1 MAFNKV
7 SKFLFRYL
15 IRSSLHFHPFLKA
28 AERAIRPVML
38 ASSAIPYAFC
48 LKAFLRS
55 SQGITAKAQF
65 KPGTLNVLDA
75 E

>member
-1 MAFNKV
+1 MAFSKV

-28 AERAIRPVML
+28 AERAIRPVIL
-38 ASSAIPYAFC
+38 ASSVMPSAFF
-48 LKAFLRS
+48 LKAFLNL

>member
-7 SKFLFRYL
+7 FKFLFRYL
-15 IRSSLHFHPFLKA
+15 TRSSLHFHPCLKA

-38 ASSAIPYAFC
+38 ASSIIPSAFF
-48 LKAFLRS
+48 LKAFLNL

>member
-1 MAFNKV
+1 
-7 SKFLFRYL
+7 
-15 IRSSLHFHPFLKA
+15 
-28 AERAIRPVML
+28 ML
-38 ASSAIPYAFC
+38 ASSIIPSAFF
-48 LKAFLRS
+48 LKAFLNL